1 MAKNKKEEKGMDRKI
16 RNLMI
21 ALLCISVATL
31 IFQGSSSAQAI
42 AGKEIR
48 IGAALCIS
56 GHGANVGKREAIGA
70 QAAVD
75 VINAKGGVNGV
86 PLKLY
91 VEDSAS
97 NPQEA
102 VNVVRKLTADH
113 KVLAI
118 IGPHYSS
125 EAEATFPLGNQLK
138 IVQICVASS
147 KPGLSVANRP
157 YAFRNTLTEDKIAEA
172 AVKKFKKRYNIKKAA
187 IITDIKDAVSK
198 SLGTGVF
205 PAAFKANGIEVI
217 TGDNPVT
224 FQTND
229 TQYTAQITKLKA
241 LNPDGIGLGALG
253 PDALNII
260 TEARRQGMKQPF
272 MGTAPLMEGEV
283 PQKGGKA
290 VEGTFAGTIY
300 DPDDESPKTKEFKA
314 AYDKTAKVLFTSEFT
329 RVADYYPVNAYDAV
343 FMIVDAIQKKG
354 VTNKAD
360 DLQADRTK
368 IMEYLTT
375 LRNFNGVASKGFNE
389 VGDGIKDVHVM
400 EIKGGKWVSV
410 KD

>member
-1 MAKNKKEEKGMDRKI
+1 MDR
-16 RNLMI
+16 RLRMI
-21 ALLCISVATL
+21 TL
-31 IFQGSSSAQAI
+31 VLFCVLGLTFLGLESASAQAI

-48 IGAALCIS
+48 IGAAFCIS

-75 VINAKGGVNGV
+75 MINAAGGVNGV

-91 VEDSAS
+91 IEDTAS

-102 VNVVRKLTADH
+102 VNVIRKLVADS
-113 KVLAI
+113 KALAI
-118 IGPHYSS
+118 VGPHYSS

-147 KPGLSVANRP
+147 KPGLSAANRP
-157 YAFRNTLTEDKIAEA
+157 YAFRNTLTEDKIAD
-172 AVKKFKKRYNIKKAA
+172 AVVRKFKKRYNIKKVA

-198 SLGTGVF
+198 SVGVQVL
-205 PAAFKANGIEVI
+205 PPAFKADGIEVI

-229 TQYTAQITKLKA
+229 TQFTAQITKLKSM
-241 LNPDGIGLGALG
+241 NPDGVGMGALG

-260 TEARRQGMKQPF
+260 TEARRQGMNQPF
-272 MGTAPLMEGEV
+272 MSTAPLMEGEV

-290 VEGTFAGTIY
+290 VEGTFSGTIW
-300 DPDDESPKTKEFKA
+300 DRSDDSPKSQAFKA
-314 AYDKTAKVLFTSEFT
+314 AYDKAVKLYPGEFT
-329 RVADYYPVNAYDAV
+329 KYPDYYPVNAFDAV
-343 FMIVDAIQKKG
+343 FMIADAVKKKG
-354 VTNKAD
+354 VTNKPAD
-360 DLQADRTK
+360 LEKDRAR
-368 IMEYLTT
+368 IMEYLST
-375 LRNFNGVASKGFNE
+375 LRNFDGVASKGYNE
-389 VGDGIKDVHVM
+389 VGDGIKDVQVY
-400 EIKGGKWVSV
+400 EIKGGQWALV

>member
-1 MAKNKKEEKGMDRKI
+1 MER
-16 RNLMI
+16 RNCRILV
-21 ALLCISVATL
+21 ALLCVLGLAL
-31 IFQGSSSAQAI
+31 CLDGAASAQGI

-48 IGAALCIS
+48 IGAALCIT

-75 VINAKGGVNGV
+75 VINAGGGVGGV
-86 PLKLY
+86 SLKLFI
-91 VEDSAS
+91 EDTAS

-102 VNVVRKLTADH
+102 VNVVRKLVGDQ

-118 IGPHYSS
+118 VGPHYSS

-147 KPGLSVANRP
+147 KPGLSAANRP
-157 YAFRNTLTEDKIAEA
+157 YAFRNTLTEDKIGD
-172 AVKKFKKRYNIKKAA
+172 AVTKAFKKRYNSKKAA

-198 SLGTGVF
+198 SVGTGVL
-205 PAAFKANGIEVI
+205 PEAFKTNGIEVI
-217 TGDNPVT
+217 TGTDPVT

-229 TQYTAQITKLKA
+229 TQFTAQITKLKA
-241 LNPDGIGLGALG
+241 MNPDGVGLGALG

-260 TEARRQGMKQPF
+260 TEARRQGMTQPF

-290 VEGTFAGTIY
+290 VEGTFSGTIW
-300 DPDDESPKTKEFKA
+300 DRSDESPKSQKFKA
-314 AYDKTAKVLFTSEFT
+314 AYEKAWNKLYTGEFT
-329 RVADYYPVNAYDAV
+329 KLPDYYAVNAFDAV
-343 FMIVDAIQKKG
+343 FMIAEAIQKKG
-354 VTNKAD
+354 ATNKPEE
-360 DLQADRTK
+360 LEKDRAK
-368 IMEYLTT
+368 IMEYMTT
-375 LRNFNGVASKGFNE
+375 LKNFDGVASKGFND
-389 VGDGIKDVHVM
+389 VGDGVKDVQVY
-400 EIKGGKWVSV
+400 EIKGGGWAQV

>member
-1 MAKNKKEEKGMDRKI
+1 MEGKI
-16 RNLMI
+16 RNSVMVLLG
-21 ALLCISVATL
+21 ALALVSFLATP
-31 IFQGSSSAQAI
+31 SPAQTI

-75 VINAKGGVNGV
+75 VINAKGGLDGV

-91 VEDSAS
+91 IEDTAS

-102 VNVVRKLTADH
+102 VNVVRKLTADG

-118 IGPHYSS
+118 VGPHYSS

-147 KPGLSVANRP
+147 KPGLSAANRP
-157 YAFRNTLTEDKIAEA
+157 YAFRNTLTEDKIAD
-172 AVKKFKKRYNIKKAA
+172 AVVKEFKKRYKIKKVA

-198 SLGTGVF
+198 SVGTLVL
-205 PAAFKANGIEVI
+205 PAAYQVNGIEVM
-217 TGDNPVT
+217 TGKDPVT

-229 TQYTAQITKLKA
+229 TQFTAQITKLKA
-241 LNPDGIGLGALG
+241 MNPDGIGMGALG

-290 VEGTFAGTIY
+290 VEGTFSGTVW
-300 DPDDESPKTKEFKA
+300 DRSDDSSMSKEFKA
-314 AYDKTAKVLFTSEFT
+314 AYDKAQSVLYTGEFT
-329 RVADYYPVNAYDAV
+329 KLPDYYPVNAYDAV
-343 FMIVDAIQKKG
+343 FMIVEAAKKG
-354 VTNKAD
+354 GATNQPG
-360 DLQADRTK
+360 DLAKDREK
-368 IMEYLTT
+368 IMKYLTT
-375 LRNFNGVASKGFNE
+375 LRNFRGVASKGFND
-389 VGDGIKDVHVM
+389 VGDGVKDVQVY
-400 EIKGGKWVSV
+400 EIKGGQWVRIGM
-410 KD
+410 